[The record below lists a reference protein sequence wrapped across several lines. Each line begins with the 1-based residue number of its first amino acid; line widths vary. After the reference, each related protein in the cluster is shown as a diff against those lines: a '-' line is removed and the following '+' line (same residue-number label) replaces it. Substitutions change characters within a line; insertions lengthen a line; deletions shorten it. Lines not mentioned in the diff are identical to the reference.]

1 MPFADDPVTQ
11 LYPPPSGPRPLAGLY
26 LAHEL
31 RARGTPGRP
40 FVYTNFITSLDGR
53 ISERDAS
60 GRRRVPEAIA
70 NARDWR
76 LYLELM
82 AQADVVLTTAR
93 HLRAIAAGRERP
105 LPGLTGPEAAG
116 LAAWREARGLAPAPT
131 VAIASAEL
139 KVPAAALR
147 RVVGPLLV
155 LTHRGAPSAR
165 VMALTLEGANVRQ
178 VGATARLTA
187 AEILAGLDGEGH
199 RCIYSIAGPRML
211 HTLLAGDAL
220 DRLYL
225 TVAHRVLGGTG
236 DTLMPDDALAPP
248 AGFTPAATYFD
259 PHAPQHGGQL
269 FLSLDRRPD
278 GGAH

>member
-1 MPFADDPVTQ
+1 MPHAETPVTR
-11 LYPPPSGPRPLAGLY
+11 LYPAPCGPRPLAGLY
-26 LAHEL
+26 LEHDL
-31 RARGTPGRP
+31 RARSMPDRP

-105 LPGLTGPEAAG
+105 LPGLSGPEANG
-116 LAAWREARGLAPAPT
+116 LAAWRAARGLSPAPT
-131 VAIASAEL
+131 VAIASAGL

-147 RVVGPLLV
+147 HIAGPLLV
-155 LTHRGAPSAR
+155 LTHQDAPSAR
-165 VMALTLEGANVRQ
+165 VMALSLEGARVRQ
-178 VGATARLTA
+178 VGASARLTA
-187 AEILAGLDGEGH
+187 GDILAGLAGEGL
-199 RCIYSIAGPRML
+199 RCVYSIAGPRML

-225 TVAHRVLGGTG
+225 TVAQVVLGGDG
-236 DTLMPDDALAPP
+236 DTLMPDDAPLAP
-248 AGFTPAATYFD
+248 AGFRPVAACFD
-259 PHAPQHGGQL
+259 PHAPADGGQL
-269 FLSLDRRPD
+269 FLTLDRCRT
-278 GGAH
+278 GGA